1 MTAPFRLDAPSELVP
16 GADRLRVFAAAVE
29 ASGAVLHR
37 VDARG
42 LPGCVVSI
50 LNVHEAR
57 SISLADDL
65 AEHRQSISEAC
76 RGEPLVVEAYVDVA
90 ADRQRL
96 AALDACVTGCAAA
109 VAATG
114 STVTTSGAGRGSALV
129 APLHVCVVR
138 ADQVVDGLADLFRV
152 LRGLAPGSMVALQTG
167 PSRSADIEKVLV
179 IGAHGPRVVEIV
191 LVEK

>member
-1 MTAPFRLDAPSELVP
+1 MTVPSRLDAPSELVP
-16 GADRLRVFAAAVE
+16 GTDRLQAFAAAVE
-29 ASGAVLHR
+29 ASGSTLQR

-42 LPGCVVSI
+42 VAGCVVSI
-50 LNVHEAR
+50 LNAHQTRA
-57 SISLADDL
+57 ISLADDL
-65 AEHRQSISEAC
+65 AEHRESIAEAC
-76 RGEPLVVEAYVDVA
+76 RGAGFVVDAYVDVA
-90 ADRQRL
+90 ADRERL

-138 ADQVVDGLADLFRV
+138 ADQVVDGLVDLFRA
-152 LRGLAPGSMVALQTG
+152 LRGLVPGSMVALQTG